1 LHDKVEQRMAVR
13 STDYRSRR
21 WLGEI
26 RTDLA
31 RQAGRQSLF
40 ESEGSNRILGLSRE
54 QADSV
59 PLQER
64 MAGGAYFGRLIRQVE
79 NVMV

>member
-1 LHDKVEQRMAVR
+1 LGKSVLIWLDKQAVNL
-13 STDYRSRR
+13 YSRAK
-21 WLGEI
+21 
-26 RTDLA
+26 A
-31 RQAGRQSLF
+31 RI
-40 ESEGSNRILGLSRE
+40 RILGLSRE